1 MSRRCKWLHALLLA
15 LSLLATAAVAA
26 QGEPV
31 KISADSLELDQKNQS
46 TTYSGNVLLTQG
58 EMRLTADSLTVFV
71 KNGKLGHIEAHGE
84 PAHFDSRLKDGT
96 AVVGEAR
103 ELRFDSTAGL
113 LTLIGNSRLVQGQ
126 NRIENDFIEYD
137 LNRGNLKAGGK
148 KAKKRVEV
156 TFQPSAPSR

>member
-1 MSRRCKWLHALLLA
+1 MSLRFRYLHALFLA
-15 LSLLATAAVAA
+15 LSLVATAVAA
-26 QGEPV
+26 TQGEPV

-71 KNGKLGHIEAHGE
+71 KSGKLGHIEARGE
-84 PAHFDSRLKDGT
+84 PAHFESQLKDGT
-96 AVVGEAR
+96 TVVGEAR

-126 NRIENDFIEYD
+126 NRIGNDFIEYD

-156 TFQPSAPSR
+156 TFQPE

>member
-1 MSRRCKWLHALLLA
+1 MSRRFRCLQALLLT
-15 LSLLATAAVAA
+15 LSLATTAASAA

-31 KISADSLELDQKNQS
+31 KISADTLELDQKQQS

-71 KNGKLGHIEAHGE
+71 KDGKLGRIEAHGN
-84 PAHFDSRLKDGT
+84 PARFDSRLKDGT
-96 AVVGEAR
+96 PVSGEAA
-103 ELRFDSTAGL
+103 EIRFDSAAGL
-113 LTLIGNSRLVQGQ
+113 LTLIGDGRLTQGQ
-126 NRIENDFIEYD
+126 NRIENDHIEYD

-156 TFQPSAPSR
+156 IFQPSQ